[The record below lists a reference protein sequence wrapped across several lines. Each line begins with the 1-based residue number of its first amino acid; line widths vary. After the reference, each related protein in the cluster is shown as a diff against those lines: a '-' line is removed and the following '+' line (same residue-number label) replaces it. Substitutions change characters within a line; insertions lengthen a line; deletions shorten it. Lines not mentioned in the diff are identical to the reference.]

1 MNCFDSQPIL
11 INFMNTATIL
21 HFKSEFE
28 ALLNTLKIFCDVP
41 HPVEVQT
48 LETVKAFQDKL
59 LWIKTSFLELSHQN
73 QALIYQEI
81 VNFKYPNELTQ
92 YPESQTP
99 EESDQISEKILKH
112 SSILLELCQIVLNNP
127 SQKIFDL
134 IRKLMRDILLLI
146 KGEIQGQNNL
156 NPAEIYSTD
165 EIKRLEKSVRRF
177 VRKIDQ
183 VQDEI
188 VQKSIDHLKLEIQH
202 YQILARQQKEK
213 LAAQQEKVAIVQD
226 KTVTTECFSQEI
238 QRQKAELEAEYKQ
251 QLQAQKLEL
260 ESHYKQQIQFL
271 LMLLL
276 SSSSNEEFLMTNN
289 LPKKLERY
297 REDLKN
303 IQQYYQIESSTV

>member
-1 MNCFDSQPIL
+1 MH
-11 INFMNTATIL
+11 TATIL
-21 HFKSEFE
+21 HLKSEFE

-41 HPVEVQT
+41 HPVEAKT

-73 QALIYQEI
+73 QALIEQEL
-81 VNFKYPNELTQ
+81 VYFKYPNELTQ
-92 YPESQTP
+92 HPESQTP
-99 EESDQISEKILKH
+99 EESDQISETILKH

-146 KGEIQGQNNL
+146 KGEIQGQNYP
-156 NPAEIYSTD
+156 NPAGIYSTD

-183 VQDEI
+183 VQDET
-188 VQKSIDHLKLEIQH
+188 VQKSIEHLKLDIQH
-202 YQILARQQKEK
+202 YQVLALKQKEK
-213 LAAQQEKVAIVQD
+213 LVAQQEKAVIYQD
-226 KTVTTECFSQEI
+226 KTVCTECPSQQI
-238 QRQKAELEAEYKQ
+238 KRQKTELEAQYQQ
-251 QLQAQKLEL
+251 QLQAQKIEL

-276 SSSSNEEFLMTNN
+276 SSRNEEFFITNK
-289 LPKKLERY
+289 LSEQLERY
-297 REDLKN
+297 REYLEN
-303 IQQYYQIESSTV
+303 IQQSFKTESSTL